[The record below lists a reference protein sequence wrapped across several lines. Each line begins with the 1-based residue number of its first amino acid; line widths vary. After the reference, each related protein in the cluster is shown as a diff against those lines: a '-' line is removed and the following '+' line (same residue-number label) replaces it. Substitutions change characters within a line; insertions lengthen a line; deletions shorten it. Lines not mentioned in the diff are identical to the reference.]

1 MPTALIDV
9 LALYPG
15 GYPLHIDM
23 PEHAVAG
30 VATGMRFTLPP
41 RGLNLPLKH
50 ARESK
55 LVVAL
60 AGRLQ
65 VRSGNQVLATLAPGT
80 AVVIGAGTA
89 HRIAQVGEGDSVVG
103 VLLWPGAVEHAFRT
117 VAAAMGANRH
127 GPAAIKTALAHYG
140 VEWDRGTPL
149 AAGAGLAPQPL
160 AQALGELPVP
170 VREAARLHLAHWLRW
185 PARAG

>member
-9 LALYPG
+9 LVLYPG

-23 PEHAVAG
+23 PERAVAG

-50 ARESK
+50 ARETK

-60 AGRLQ
+60 AGCLQ
-65 VRSGNQVLATLAPGT
+65 VRSGHQVLATLAPGT
-80 AVVIGAGTA
+80 AVVIGAGMA

-103 VLLWPGAVEHAFRT
+103 VLLWPGAVERAFRA
-117 VAAAMGANRH
+117 VAAGVGRRRH
-127 GPAAIKTALAHYG
+127 GAAVKAILAHEG
-140 VEWDRGTPL
+140 VEWDRGAPL
-149 AAGAGLAPQPL
+149 AAGAALATQPL

-170 VREAARLHLAHWLRW
+170 VREAASVHLAHWLRW
-185 PARAG
+185 PPRAG